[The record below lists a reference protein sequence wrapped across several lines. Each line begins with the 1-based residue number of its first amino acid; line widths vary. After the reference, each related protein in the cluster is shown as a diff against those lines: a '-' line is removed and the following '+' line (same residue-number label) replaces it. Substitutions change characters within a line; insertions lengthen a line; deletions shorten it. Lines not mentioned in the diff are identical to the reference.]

1 MMTTM
6 QYQDSKHSVNLA
18 SLILLALSSA
28 LLGLSIMLMGHHGHI
43 ELTTN
48 FYGITDLASKSVFN
62 LIAASGFIAIAVLSL
77 LSINNVKFRPML
89 GAVAVA
95 VSAVPLL
102 SLFGSSM
109 WIESLGGF
117 PAIGSGQGVIKYMA
131 LLAIGVV
138 LLAPKLSANKQKWIN
153 VVPVIIVL
161 LWIGG
166 MKFTLLEA
174 KGIEDLVASSP
185 FMSWMYSVWDLQTT
199 SNIIGVYDLIAVALL
214 VFAMFNQRFLLPAIL
229 MSGAVLVTTQTF
241 LFSWDAALTESSIL
255 STGGHFLI
263 KDLWYVINLFVIWHL
278 AKQQQSAELY

>member
-1 MMTTM
+1 M
-6 QYQDSKHSVNLA
+6 QYQDPQHSVNLA

-62 LIAASGFIAIAVLSL
+62 LIAAFGFIAIAVLSL
-77 LSINNVKFRPML
+77 LSINNVKYRPML
-89 GAVAVA
+89 GAVTVA

-131 LLAIGVV
+131 LLAIGIV
-138 LLAPKLSANKQKWIN
+138 LLAPNLSANKQKWIN
-153 VVPVIIVL
+153 VAPVIIVL

-199 SNIIGVYDLIAVALL
+199 SNIIGIYDLIAVALL
-214 VFAMFNQRFLLPAIL
+214 IFAMFNQRFLLPAML
-229 MSGAVLVTTQTF
+229 MSGAVFVTTQTF

-263 KDLWYVINLFVIWHL
+263 KDLWYVINLFVIWHV
-278 AKQQQSAELY
+278 AKGRHYMGLNK

>member
-1 MMTTM
+1 M
-6 QYQDSKHSVNLA
+6 QYQDPQHSVNLA

-43 ELTTN
+43 DLTTN

-62 LIAASGFIAIAVLSL
+62 LIAAFGFIAMAVLSL
-77 LSINNVKFRPML
+77 LSINNVKYRPML
-89 GAVAVA
+89 GAVTVA

-102 SLFGSSM
+102 SLFGSAM

-131 LLAIGVV
+131 LLAIGIV
-138 LLAPKLSANKQKWIN
+138 LLAPNLSANKQKWIN
-153 VVPVIIVL
+153 VAPVIIVL

-214 VFAMFNQRFLLPAIL
+214 IVAMFNQRFLLPAML
-229 MSGAVLVTTQTF
+229 MSGAVFLTTQTF

-263 KDLWYVINLFVIWHL
+263 KDLWYVINLFVIWHV
-278 AKQQQSAELY
+278 AKGRHYMGLNK

>member
-1 MMTTM
+1 MPFQHTL
-6 QYQDSKHSVNLA
+6 HPVNLT

-28 LLGLSIMLMGHHGHI
+28 LLGISIMLMGHHGHI

-62 LIAASGFIAIAVLSL
+62 FIAAFGFIAIAVLSL
-77 LSINNVKFRPML
+77 LSTNNVKFRSML
-89 GAVAVA
+89 GAVIIV
-95 VSAVPLL
+95 VSVIPLL
-102 SLFGSSM
+102 ALFSSAM
-109 WIESLGGF
+109 WIDSLGGF

-131 LLAIGVV
+131 LLAIGIV
-138 LLAPKLSANKQKWIN
+138 LVAPQLSSNTQKWIS

-174 KGIEDLVASSP
+174 KGIEDLVVSSP
-185 FMSWMYSVWDLQTT
+185 FMSWMYSIWDVQTT
-199 SNIIGVYDLIAVALL
+199 SNLIGIYDLVAVALL
-214 VFAMFNQRFLLPAIL
+214 VIAMFNHRFMLPAIL
-229 MSGAVLVTTQTF
+229 MSGAVFVTTQSF
-241 LFSWDAALTESSIL
+241 LFSWDAALNESSIL

-278 AKQQQSAELY
+278 TKDRQNVELN

>member
-1 MMTTM
+1 M
-6 QYQDSKHSVNLA
+6 QYQDPKHSVNLA

-62 LIAASGFIAIAVLSL
+62 LIAAAGFIAIAVLSL

-89 GAVAVA
+89 GAVTVA

-131 LLAIGVV
+131 LLAIGIV
-138 LLAPKLSANKQKWIN
+138 LLAPNLSANKQKWIN

-185 FMSWMYSVWDLQTT
+185 FMSWMYSVWDLQMT

-214 VFAMFNQRFLLPAIL
+214 VFAMFNQRFLLPAML
-229 MSGAVLVTTQTF
+229 MSGAVFVTTQTF

-278 AKQQQSAELY
+278 AKQQQSTELY